1 MEYYYYY
8 YYTITTPLLRHD
20 DGRRRKERERER
32 RERHG
37 FSLGQMIEG
46 EPVIDD
52 RDRKQKI
59 SSSISL
65 SPPHPSTA
73 GLKYQNSSLLVHK

>member
-1 MEYYYYY
+1 
-8 YYTITTPLLRHD
+8 
-20 DGRRRKERERER
+20 
-32 RERHG
+32 
-37 FSLGQMIEG
+37 MIEG

-52 RDRKQKI
+52 RDRKQKV